1 MVFGPKGRLVLLG
14 GLILAPCV
22 ARRSLLWEPGSA
34 PPARP
39 GVPLV
44 QKPQGTPVWS
54 LHTRGCGW
62 WAPRCLLGGPLRGV
76 VRSLRRDFRPLEGG
90 VRTSRNAADIA
101 RQLSPLRHAGRLHFA
116 VGPPYCQPT
125 HTSVAAVKGCLPDH
139 PRRGRQNASC
149 GALARERHGGKARAV
164 VAACWGCRVFGKAQG
179 CIKAIPVVCRCR
191 QAPWEDVF
199 EGGRVVWSAAW
210 GRPMS
215 HFLL

>member
-1 MVFGPKGRLVLLG
+1 MVFGPKGRLVWLG

-22 ARRSLLWEPGSA
+22 ARRSLLWKPGSA

-44 QKPQGTPVWS
+44 QKPQGTPIWS
-54 LHTRGCGW
+54 LHTRGCGR

-125 HTSVAAVKGCLPDH
+125 HTSVAAVKGRSPCHLRRTSQTA
-139 PRRGRQNASC
+139 PRPTMARGRCGASC
-149 GALARERHGGKARAV
+149 IMGPTHESNA
-164 VAACWGCRVFGKAQG
+164 
-179 CIKAIPVVCRCR
+179 
-191 QAPWEDVF
+191 
-199 EGGRVVWSAAW
+199 
-210 GRPMS
+210 
-215 HFLL
+215 

>member
-1 MVFGPKGRLVLLG
+1 MVFGPKGRLVWLG

-22 ARRSLLWEPGSA
+22 ARRSLLWKPGSA

-44 QKPQGTPVWS
+44 QKPQGTPIWS
-54 LHTRGCGW
+54 LHTRGCGR

-101 RQLSPLRHAGRLHFA
+101 RELSPLRHAGRLHFA

-149 GALARERHGGKARAV
+149 GALARGRCGASCMMGPTHVSNAWPLPPRRATPSRWLNYQPNAPSPCERCFGRRAWRRRWWC
-164 VAACWGCRVFGKAQG
+164 VA
-179 CIKAIPVVCRCR
+179 
-191 QAPWEDVF
+191 
-199 EGGRVVWSAAW
+199 
-210 GRPMS
+210 
-215 HFLL
+215 H